1 MFRLNP
7 SQRHRFTI
15 LRRRRVKP
23 LQPLGK
29 QISYPLSALDK
40 LLCPMIIIN
49 MHFFYDKKLD
59 ADRLAASLA
68 RLISRHPFLAG
79 TVRGYLS
86 VRHDTHKRHACFS
99 HSHRLDLRRGEEG
112 TCLTQGD

>member
-49 MHFFYDKKLD
+49 MHFFYDTKLD

-86 VRHDTHKRHACFS
+86 VRHDTHTNDILQK
-99 HSHRLDLRRGEEG
+99 
-112 TCLTQGD
+112 